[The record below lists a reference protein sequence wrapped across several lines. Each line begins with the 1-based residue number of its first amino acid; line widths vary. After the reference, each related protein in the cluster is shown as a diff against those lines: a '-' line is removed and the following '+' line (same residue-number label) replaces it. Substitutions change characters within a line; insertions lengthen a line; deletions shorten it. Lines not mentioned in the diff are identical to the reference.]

1 LAAAGSSL
9 DRHKIAAI
17 PAISAMQ
24 LDDHWPRKNPELRIP
39 TAQLKREWSLWPE
52 FGWIRGICATFQR
65 DILRRRF

>member
-1 LAAAGSSL
+1 MTRAATEFATQLVFCLASC
-9 DRHKIAAI
+9 
-17 PAISAMQ
+17 
-24 LDDHWPRKNPELRIP
+24 PELRIP